1 MHEQVNIRVG
11 RTRKTNKIKNKK
23 LITFD
28 TTMVLDLQDPMAQLQ
43 PQSFQDKVSIDTIY
57 FENISILRIF

>member
-1 MHEQVNIRVG
+1 LSLMHEQVNIRVG

-28 TTMVLDLQDPMAQLQ
+28 TTMVLDLQDP
-43 PQSFQDKVSIDTIY
+43 
-57 FENISILRIF
+57 IS